1 MTGRAFA
8 AALVVLA
15 MTGCQN
21 ESNFVTVQ
29 TGRVIRAEVV
39 GTYDAIEMSA
49 TLGGATTDVLAAGGS
64 LVLTLDVLVNTSG
77 RLIAPGLGPDGG
89 NLDQDL
95 AGTWTFNPITGVVNL
110 ALDEESFVGA
120 ITYESSR
127 TADFL
132 SIRLSGSAAGDESDG
147 IPTIDLVLERR

>member
-1 MTGRAFA
+1 MTGRVFTAAF
-8 AALVVLA
+8 VVLA

-64 LVLTLDVLVNTSG
+64 LVLTLDVLVDTSG
-77 RLIAPGLGPDGG
+77 RLIAPGLGPGGG

-95 AGTWTFNPITGVVNL
+95 AGAWTFNPITGVVHL
-110 ALDEESFVGA
+110 TLDEESFVGA

-132 SIRLSGSAAGDESDG
+132 SIRLSGSAAGDESAG